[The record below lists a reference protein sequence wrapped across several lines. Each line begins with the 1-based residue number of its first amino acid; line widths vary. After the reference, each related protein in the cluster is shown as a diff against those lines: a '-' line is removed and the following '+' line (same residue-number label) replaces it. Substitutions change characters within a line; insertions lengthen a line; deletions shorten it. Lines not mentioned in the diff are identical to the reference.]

1 MAFGRYESQRPT
13 PPTNSDTK
21 TRKGWTPA
29 RITAAAAAGLVLV
42 VVGFPVLF
50 AFIGSWDNIDA
61 GHVAVLRNGGF
72 ANQNIRG
79 FLNPGAGM
87 TYTGLFSTE
96 HIYPAQQQVYTISAD
111 PAQGSTA
118 TADSIDV
125 PSSDGVEITIDGT
138 LYYSLNLDQRA
149 LGQFDDRYGTQT
161 YTWNGQALHPYDGSD
176 GWNAFINAVVRPTLQ
191 NELRTALSQVSC
203 ASVDPACALVKN
215 STQAAAAAS
224 GSSSSDGNLA
234 KIQDQINSE
243 LQTDLDNQLG
253 TVPGPDKTT
262 EGYFQGLR
270 FTISTV
276 TLPGSVQTAIDT
288 AQAAFAAVSSAQASV
303 NAATLQAQAN
313 EITEK
318 GYALCPACA
327 AIAEEKALP
336 PNITTY
342 APGAGVAVG
351 AN

>member
-13 PPTNSDTK
+13 TPTNPDAK
-21 TRKGWTPA
+21 EKKGWTPA
-29 RITAAAAAGLVLV
+29 RITAAAAASLLTV
-42 VVGFPVLF
+42 VVGFPVLV

-79 FLNPGAGM
+79 FLNPGSGM

-111 PAQGSTA
+111 PTQGNTA

-138 LYYSLNLDQRA
+138 LYYSLNLTPAA

-161 YTWNGQALHPYDGSD
+161 YVWGGQSLHPYDGSD
-176 GWNAFINAVVRPTLQ
+176 GWNAFVNAVVRPTLQ

-215 STQAAAAAS
+215 STQAAAVAS
-224 GSSSSDGNLA
+224 GSTSGDGNLV
-234 KIQDQINSE
+234 KIQNEINSE
-243 LQTDLDNQLG
+243 LVTDLENQLG
-253 TVPGPDKTT
+253 GD
-262 EGYFQGLR
+262 YFQGLR

-276 TLPGSVQTAIDT
+276 TLPASVQTAIDT

-313 EITEK
+313 TITQQ
-318 GYALCPACA
+318 GYAACPVCGV
-327 AIAEEKALP
+327 IAEEKALP
-336 PNITTY
+336 GNITTY
-342 APGAGVAVG
+342 APGAGFAVG
-351 AN
+351 SK